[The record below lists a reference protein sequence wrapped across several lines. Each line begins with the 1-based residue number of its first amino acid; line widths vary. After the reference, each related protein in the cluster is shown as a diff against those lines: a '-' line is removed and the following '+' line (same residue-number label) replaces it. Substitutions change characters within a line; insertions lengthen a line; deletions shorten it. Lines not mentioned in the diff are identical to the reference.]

1 MKKPLDRKPTMADIA
16 KRAGVSTATVSR
28 ALTRPEQV
36 NLETRLAIK
45 QIATELKFQ
54 PNLLGRQLRVG
65 AAKSLL
71 ILVQDLSNSFF
82 SELIKG
88 AQTEALEHHYSII
101 VGDTDYYENRE
112 KLFVDLFL
120 GGRVDGLIM
129 STGHLPSGLSAEFAT
144 LSPVVVI
151 SEKIPDID
159 LPSVVVDN
167 AYWAEAA
174 VQYLIGYG
182 HRRIAHIGGRSSHHT
197 ARERAR
203 GYRKALVEAKLP
215 YEPRLEIEADFAF
228 ASGYAAAKQL
238 LKEPFS
244 PTAIFCASDE
254 IALGAMRAVQDNGLS
269 VPNDVSV
276 VGFDDNLLASM
287 ASPTLTTIRQ
297 PRREIGAAAV
307 RLTLDMIEDRPI
319 TDRNVQLE
327 CRLIERGS
335 VSRVASP

>member
-1 MKKPLDRKPTMADIA
+1 MADIA

-45 QIATELKFQ
+45 KVAAELKFQ
-54 PNLLGRQLRVG
+54 PNLLGRQLRAG

-88 AQTEALEHHYSII
+88 AQTEALEHKYSII
-101 VGDTDYYENRE
+101 VGDTDYYRDRE

-129 STGHLPSGLSAEFAT
+129 STGHLPNGLNADLAT

-151 SEKIPDID
+151 SEKIPDIN

-167 AYWAEAA
+167 AYWSEAA
-174 VQYLIGYG
+174 VQYLIKHG
-182 HRRIAHIGGRSSHHT
+182 HRRIAHIGGRSSYFT
-197 ARERAR
+197 ARERSR
-203 GYRKALVEAKLP
+203 GYRNALSGANLP
-215 YEPRLEIEADFAF
+215 YDSQLEIETDFAF
-228 ASGYAAAKQL
+228 ASGYAAAKQIL
-238 LKEPFS
+238 SAQSP

-254 IALGAMRAVQDNGLS
+254 LALGAMRAVQDGELS
-269 VPNDVSV
+269 VPNDVSI
-276 VGFDDNLLASM
+276 VGFDDNLLASVT
-287 ASPTLTTIRQ
+287 SPTLTTIRQ

-307 RLTLDMIEDRPI
+307 RLALDMIEDRPI
-319 TDRNVQLE
+319 ENRNVQLE
-327 CRLIERGS
+327 CHLIERGS
-335 VSRVASP
+335 VTWRNC